1 MAGSSYCHYR
11 QLSIDL
17 SPPILSEEGFVETLL
32 WRPPKRNSYG
42 LEVNVQMEWNSS
54 CTA

>member
-32 WRPPKRNSYG
+32 WLASQTKIQYG
-42 LEVNVQMEWNSS
+42 LEVNVE
-54 CTA
+54 